1 MVSKISMR
9 DAGYSV
15 LLGMVGLSVLLQV
28 LVSPISFWTFEGS
41 VDEFFSSFLMGF
53 TVHFSVHHYLPLF
66 SYLSAPLKST
76 VSYKFLHEH
85 ILFRPP
91 LLTEE

>member
-1 MVSKISMR
+1 MR

-41 VDEFFSSFLMGF
+41 VDESSFLMGF
-53 TVHFSVHHYLPLF
+53 TVHFSVHHYSSLI
-66 SYLSAPLKST
+66 SYFSAPLKST